1 MNYQLLHTIEQ
12 IGQEKGIDIEII
24 IKAVEEAMTTAS
36 KKYFRTNEDI
46 YSVFDRKTGTLQ
58 VFAKK
63 TIVKEVMDPNKEIS
77 LEEAQEINPQATIGQ
92 EIGIS
97 KPTEGLGRIAAQTAK
112 QVIFQKVL
120 EAERDNIY
128 QKYINKVGEIV
139 NGMVKRFEKG
149 DIIVDI
155 GETEAIL
162 PRKEQSKAEN
172 YSQGD
177 RIRAVIIDANRSARS
192 PQVVVSR
199 TDPQLIIR
207 LLQME
212 VPEIYDNTVTIKNAV
227 REAGERA
234 KVAVF
239 SNQPDVDAVGACVGI
254 KGNRIQSVIR
264 ELRREKIDIVE
275 YANDPIVYATNALS
289 PAKISKI
296 SIINSQQK
304 VMEVTVEDK
313 QLSLAI
319 GKKGQNVR
327 LASKLIGWKIDIKSE
342 TEKKEEVKQK
352 MEILS
357 KADSILEQLPGIGK
371 RTSKKLIESGYYTL
385 EKISQASVDKLS
397 SVPSIGPKLAKT
409 IINEAKKIANKNNGK

>member
-1 MNYQLLHTIEQ
+1 MNYQLLRTIEQ
-12 IGQEKGIDIEII
+12 IGQEKGIDIDII
-24 IKAVEEAMTTAS
+24 IRAVEEAMTTAS
-36 KKYFRTNEDI
+36 RKYFRTNEDI
-46 YSVFDRKTGTLQ
+46 YTVFDRKTGTLE

-63 TIVKEVMDPNKEIS
+63 TVVKQVTDETKEIS
-77 LEEAQEINPQATIGQ
+77 LKEAQKIDPKTTIGQ

-128 QKYINKVGEIV
+128 QKYIDKVGEII

-149 DIIVDI
+149 DIIIDI

-177 RIRAVIIDANRSARS
+177 RIRAIIIDANRSARS
-192 PQVVVSR
+192 PQVLVSR
-199 TDPQLIIR
+199 TDPQLLMR

-212 VPEIYDNTVTIKNAV
+212 VPEIYDNTVTVKNAV

-239 SNQPDVDAVGACVGI
+239 SNQADVDPVGACVGI

-264 ELRREKIDIVE
+264 ELRREKIDIVQ
-275 YANDPIVYATNALS
+275 YANDAIVYATNALS

-296 SIINSQQK
+296 TIVNSQEK
-304 VMEVTVEDK
+304 VMEVIVEDK

-352 MEILS
+352 MEMLS
-357 KADSILEQLPGIGK
+357 KADKVLEQLPGIGK
-371 RTSKKLIESGYYTL
+371 KTAKKLIESGFYTL
-385 EKISQASVDKLS
+385 EKISQSTADKLS
-397 SVPSIGPKLAKT
+397 LIPSIGRKLAET
-409 IINEAKKIANKNNGK
+409 IIIEAQKIVNDSNEN

>member
-1 MNYQLLHTIEQ
+1 MSSQLLRTIEQ
-12 IGQEKGIDIEII
+12 IGHEKGIDVDII

-46 YSVFDRKTGTLQ
+46 YSIFNRETGTIE

-63 TIVKEVMDPNKEIS
+63 KVVDKVENPHEEISLDEAQKIDSKITVGKEIS
-77 LEEAQEINPQATIGQ
+77 IK
-92 EIGIS
+92 

-128 QKYINKVGEIV
+128 QKYKEKVGEII
-139 NGMVKRFEKG
+139 NGMVKRFDKG
-149 DIIVDI
+149 DIIIDI

-162 PRKEQSKAEN
+162 PRKEQSKAES
-172 YSQGD
+172 YSIGD

-199 TDPQLIIR
+199 TDAQLLIK

-212 VPEIYDNTVTIKNAV
+212 VPEIYDNTVTVKNAV

-234 KVAVF
+234 KVSVY
-239 SNQPDVDAVGACVGI
+239 SNQPDVDPVGACVGI

-275 YANDPIVYATNALS
+275 YSNDAIVYATNALS

-296 SIINSQQK
+296 SIVDSKEK
-304 VMEVTVEDK
+304 VMEVIVEDS

-327 LASKLIGWKIDIKSE
+327 LASKLIEWKIDIKSE
-342 TEKKEEVKQK
+342 SEKKEEIKNK
-352 MEILS
+352 MDMIS
-357 KADSILEQLPGIGK
+357 KADSMLEQLPGIGK
-371 RTSKKLIESGYYTL
+371 KTAKKLIESGYYSL
-385 EKISQASVDKLS
+385 KKISEASIRELS
-397 SVPSIGPKLAKT
+397 SIPSIGTKLAET
-409 IINEAKKIANKNNGK
+409 LIDEAKKIVTKNTGA

>member
-1 MNYQLLHTIEQ
+1 MSSPLLRTIEQ
-12 IGQEKGIDIEII
+12 IGHEKGIDVEII

-36 KKYFRTNEDI
+36 KKYFRTNENI
-46 YSVFDRKTGTLQ
+46 YSVFNRETGTIE

-63 TIVKEVMDPNKEIS
+63 KVVDKVENPEEEISLDEAQKIDSKTAVGKEIS
-77 LEEAQEINPQATIGQ
+77 IKK
-92 EIGIS
+92 S
-97 KPTEGLGRIAAQTAK
+97 TEGLGRIAAQTAK

-128 QKYINKVGEIV
+128 QKYKEKVGEII
-139 NGMVKRFEKG
+139 NGMVKRFDKG
-149 DIIVDI
+149 DIIIDI

-162 PRKEQSKAEN
+162 PRKEQSKAES
-172 YSQGD
+172 YSIGD

-199 TDPQLIIR
+199 TDAQLLIK

-212 VPEIYDNTVTIKNAV
+212 VPEIYDNTVTVKNAV

-234 KVAVF
+234 KVAVY
-239 SNQPDVDAVGACVGI
+239 SNQPDVDPVGACVGI

-275 YANDPIVYATNALS
+275 YSNDAIVYATNALS

-296 SIINSQQK
+296 SIVDSK
-304 VMEVTVEDK
+304 EKLMEVIVEDN

-327 LASKLIGWKIDIKSE
+327 LASKLIEWKIDIKSE
-342 TEKKEEVKQK
+342 SEKKEEIKNK
-352 MEILS
+352 MEMIS
-357 KADSILEQLPGIGK
+357 KADSMLEQLPGIGEK
-371 RTSKKLIESGYYTL
+371 TAKKLIESGYYSL
-385 EKISQASVDKLS
+385 KKISEASIEQLS
-397 SVPSIGPKLAKT
+397 SIPSIGTKLAET
-409 IINEAKKIANKNNGK
+409 LINEAKKIVTKNTGA